1 MRIEDSKNST
11 RNTGFFWR
19 RLGSSA
25 AYLARS
31 ADMAMRNLIHSK
43 CRLEFLGQNAK
54 HNHKQKVNNNNV
66 HLRSSC
72 RSGSLVPPTRFKIF
86 KIFHIQELI
95 WMKPSFLVKLAV
107 AVGLIY
113 TKPESQSS
121 HHPGI
126 LLAERRRWRCN
137 YGPHWL
143 SFPPFASSTHHH
155 INRITKSQN
164 HTLHFP
170 P

>member
-11 RNTGFFWR
+11 GNTGVFWR

-43 CRLEFLGQNAK
+43 CRWEFLGQNAK
-54 HNHKQKVNNNNV
+54 HNYSQKVNNNNNNNNNV

-107 AVGLIY
+107 TVGLIY

-121 HHPGI
+121 HHPAIFESCWIGS
-126 LLAERRRWRCN
+126 LFHPL
-137 YGPHWL
+137 HL
-143 SFPPFASSTHHH
+143 SHITTSTEY
-155 INRITKSQN
+155 
-164 HTLHFP
+164 
-170 P
+170 